1 MKEKIISLVNLVSL
15 FFQKLFLL
23 MIRFYQAAISPHLG
37 KNCRFTPTCSQYAY
51 IAITRFGP
59 IKGIH
64 QPFGIAEERNSCTRI
79 LRGEDLVLFVEGGK
93 NVLFTLFAGS
103 IAFRKTAR

>member
-37 KNCRFTPTCSQYAY
+37 KTVDSPLPAPS
-51 IAITRFGP
+51 
-59 IKGIH
+59 
-64 QPFGIAEERNSCTRI
+64 TRI
-79 LRGEDLVLFVEGGK
+79 LPSHGLADKGHISGH
-93 NVLFTLFAGS
+93 
-103 IAFRKTAR
+103 

>member
-37 KNCRFTPTCSQYAY
+37 KNCRFTAY

-59 IKGIH
+59 IKGTYLAIKRLLKCH
-64 QPFGIAEERNSCTRI
+64 PFHA
-79 LRGEDLVLFVEGGK
+79 GGYDPVPEK
-93 NVLFTLFAGS
+93 KE
-103 IAFRKTAR
+103 I

>member
-59 IKGIH
+59 IKGTYLAIKRLLKCH
-64 QPFGIAEERNSCTRI
+64 PFHAGGYDPVPEKKENNCPSGRRSRI
-79 LRGEDLVLFVEGGK
+79 VC
-93 NVLFTLFAGS
+93 
-103 IAFRKTAR
+103 

>member
-37 KNCRFTPTCSQYAY
+37 KNCRFTY

-59 IKGIH
+59 IKGTYLAIKRLLKCH
-64 QPFGIAEERNSCTRI
+64 PFHA
-79 LRGEDLVLFVEGGK
+79 GGYDRVPEK
-93 NVLFTLFAGS
+93 
-103 IAFRKTAR
+103 KEK

>member
-1 MKEKIISLVNLVSL
+1 MKQGFFSFLEIISR
-15 FFQKLFLL
+15 FFQAFFLL

-59 IKGIH
+59 IKGTYLSIRRLFKCH
-64 QPFGIAEERNSCTRI
+64 PFHAGGYDPVPERK
-79 LRGEDLVLFVEGGK
+79 EK
-93 NVLFTLFAGS
+93 
-103 IAFRKTAR
+103 